1 MRSAKEQESNGG
13 AFFSASAFGARS
25 LRFAGEL
32 EDRWR
37 QKLRWLLAPSLA
49 DVTFAV
55 RSALAAGLSLLIAL
69 WMELDSPQWAPL
81 TVWVV
86 AQFSRGES
94 LSKARWRIAGTVLG
108 CVVAIALI
116 SAFPQASALFF
127 CALALWIGCCCG
139 LATFLESYRAYGLVL
154 TGFTSAIVATGAI
167 AQPDDVFNV
176 AIARGTY
183 IVLGVVCEAVLAML
197 SSPYMREQARKN
209 LDNRLEGALRAVRA
223 LVKDLITGKAD
234 ARAHAQVLTTLVSA
248 NSRIEFDA
256 LEIGGRTH
264 IADHARAALSCM
276 MVMLARA
283 RALSLLGGMDRDA
296 RYDYAGKS
304 VPVALMADYEA
315 AQRHIQAAEHPVRG
329 DHFRF
334 HIASRR
340 HALESVENGV
350 RACAGILGSWLVWEV
365 TAWPSGAGFVSFVAL
380 VYGLLATRENP
391 IVASGSFFKG
401 ACWCAAAAGLY
412 ALWVLPKI
420 TTPEIL
426 LMALMVPMTIGGLA
440 ARHASTA
447 GYAFSFNMFFPVL
460 LGPINDGRYDEQ
472 SFFNGALCF
481 LLAVLFVGWTYRVV
495 LPFRV
500 DSHMRRTARWRRRRL
515 RALAVQGSR
524 TTIQQWLA
532 ESSDSLVRILRNA
545 QNVPAPLRLAYM
557 QDQLRL
563 TSMGMCL
570 ITVRDAAHD
579 KGLPV
584 HVRRTLHLFLRKWAE
599 GGSQATIWAQKMQ
612 SWVARQRRNT
622 GERLVQEELEKV
634 ELMLKVIAME
644 GADT

>member
-55 RSALAAGLSLLIAL
+55 RSALAAGLSLLIAM

-86 AQFSRGES
+86 AQSSRGES

-197 SSPYMREQARKN
+197 FSPYMREQARKN
-209 LDNRLEGALRAVRA
+209 LDNRLEGALRAVTA

-234 ARAHAQVLTTLVSA
+234 AGAHAQVLTTLVSA

-264 IADHARAALSCM
+264 IADHARAALSYM

-296 RYDYAGKS
+296 RYDDAGKS

-315 AQRHIQAAEHPVRG
+315 AQKHIQAAEHPVRG

-401 ACWCAAAAGLY
+401 ACWCAVAAGLY

-584 HVRRTLHLFLRKWAE
+584 DVRRTLLLFLRKWAE

-612 SWVARQRRNT
+612 SWVARQRRNA
-622 GERLVQEELEKV
+622 GERPVQEELAKV
-634 ELMLKVIAME
+634 ELMLRVIAVE
-644 GADT
+644 GVEI

>member
-13 AFFSASAFGARS
+13 AFFSASAFGARR

-55 RSALAAGLSLLIAL
+55 RSALAAGLSLLIAM

-86 AQFSRGES
+86 AQSSRGES

-183 IVLGVVCEAVLAML
+183 IVLGVVCEAVLATL
-197 SSPYMREQARKN
+197 FSPYMREQARKN
-209 LDNRLEGALRAVRA
+209 LDNRLEGALRAVTA

-296 RYDYAGKS
+296 RYDDAGKS

-579 KGLPV
+579 NGLPV

-622 GERLVQEELEKV
+622 GERPVQEELEKV
-634 ELMLKVIAME
+634 ELMLRVIAVE